1 MPWKP
6 GQSGNPRGRLPDKL
20 FADQLRMV
28 LFEEDKVTGRR
39 KMRVIAEKLVE
50 QAIAGEGWAIQQVAD
65 RIDGKPAQE
74 QHVSYEKHDDS
85 DWTRDELLAI
95 INDART
101 GGGSESDSLN

>member
-1 MPWKP
+1 
-6 GQSGNPRGRLPDKL
+6 
-20 FADQLRMV
+20 
-28 LFEEDKVTGRR
+28 
-39 KMRVIAEKLVE
+39 MRVIAEKLVE

-65 RIDGKPAQE
+65 RIDGKLAQE